1 MSETGGLT
9 YCDLDRR
16 RLSEVGGEVRLSGDA
31 CILEIRPARRM
42 VAAAAD
48 RTDLRHRAFVFET
61 RVGDDWVLS
70 DGHLKNQSRALT
82 LHRRDVEPLRPPDSN
97 DSLRDAT
104 ASVKERLERPTPT
117 CDPARLAHTT
127 TRTHAAAM
135 NEPAIR
141 CTGLRKSYGSVRALD
156 GVDVT
161 MPAGSIFGFL
171 GPNGA
176 GKTTTIKV
184 LLGLTL
190 PDEGQ
195 ASIYGVPV
203 EQYSAQ
209 SRREVGYLAQEP
221 AYPRWMTGREVLD
234 FVGRLYPLA
243 SRPVA
248 DRTRDALKL
257 VELEAAA
264 DRKCGGYSGGMRQR
278 LGIAQALMGDPKL
291 VMLDEPS
298 SSLDPVG
305 RRDVLAILRTLRDR
319 GISVFYSTH
328 ILDDVERVADYIA
341 IMKDGRVVREGDM
354 RVLMSASQDR
364 FRLTVES
371 PADKLVGMLGALPWV
386 RGVEPV
392 ESADNR
398 TTLLVDVEDGTAAKR
413 SLPRAVI
420 DADFVLIGCEPA
432 RSRLEDIFMESIG
445 DAS

>member
-1 MSETGGLT
+1 MT
-9 YCDLDRR
+9 
-16 RLSEVGGEVRLSGDA
+16 
-31 CILEIRPARRM
+31 
-42 VAAAAD
+42 
-48 RTDLRHRAFVFET
+48 
-61 RVGDDWVLS
+61 
-70 DGHLKNQSRALT
+70 
-82 LHRRDVEPLRPPDSN
+82 
-97 DSLRDAT
+97 
-104 ASVKERLERPTPT
+104 
-117 CDPARLAHTT
+117 
-127 TRTHAAAM
+127 
-135 NEPAIR
+135 EPAIR
-141 CTGLRKSYGSVRALD
+141 CEGLTKSYGSVRALD
-156 GVDVT
+156 GVNVT

-190 PDEGQ
+190 ADEGHS
-195 ASIYGVPV
+195 SIYGVPV

-209 SRREVGYLAQEP
+209 SRSEVGYLAQEP
-221 AYPRWMTGREVLD
+221 SYPRWMTGREVLD

-248 DRTRDALKL
+248 DRTRDVLKL
-257 VELEAAA
+257 VDLEGAA

-298 SSLDPVG
+298 SSLDPIG
-305 RRDVLAILRTLRDR
+305 RRDVLDILRTLRDR

-341 IMKDGRVVREGDM
+341 IMKNGRVVREGDM

-364 FRLTVES
+364 FRLTVEA
-371 PADKLVGMLGALPWV
+371 PAEKLAPTLDALPWV
-386 RGVEPV
+386 RGIVPV
-392 ESADNR
+392 ESTDGR
-398 TTLLVDVEDGTAAKR
+398 TTLLVDVEDGAYAKR
-413 SLPRAVI
+413 ALPRSVI

-445 DAS
+445 DAT